1 MPFEVGAL
9 FGFWAWPMFST
20 LEGAADCMVVK
31 VVVRD
36 CSEPW
41 GEEKVL
47 PPLTK
52 LLPPVSA
59 FEREEWTVSGSVAT
73 VGAVDLLLFST
84 PCRCPAAV
92 SSTDVQLSF
101 DRLVAG
107 VDTDR
112 LSSGAGASVLM

>member
-1 MPFEVGAL
+1 
-9 FGFWAWPMFST
+9 
-20 LEGAADCMVVK
+20 MVVR
-31 VVVRD
+31 VVVSE

-59 FEREEWTVSGSVAT
+59 FERVEFRVSGRVAT

-84 PCRCPAAV
+84 PCRCPTAG
-92 SSTDVQLSF
+92 SSSETELPLE
-101 DRLVAG
+101 RGVAG
-107 VDTDR
+107 VDTER
-112 LSSGAGASVLM
+112 LSSGACVLVLM